1 MRWFWAV
8 LVFGVAVGV
17 LVGYQIARWQK
28 TPTEVDLNLPQLPHR
43 LKVRQACQRHLSRR
57 RNWLRNP

>member
-28 TPTEVDLNLPQLPHR
+28 TPTEVDLKLPAIAAPAKSATSLSEAFV
-43 LKVRQACQRHLSRR
+43 KVGEIG
-57 RNWLRNP
+57 

>member
-28 TPTEVDLNLPQLPHR
+28 TPTEVDLNLPAIAAPAKKR
-43 LKVRQACQRHLSRR
+43 GKPVRGICQGGEIG
-57 RNWLRNP
+57 